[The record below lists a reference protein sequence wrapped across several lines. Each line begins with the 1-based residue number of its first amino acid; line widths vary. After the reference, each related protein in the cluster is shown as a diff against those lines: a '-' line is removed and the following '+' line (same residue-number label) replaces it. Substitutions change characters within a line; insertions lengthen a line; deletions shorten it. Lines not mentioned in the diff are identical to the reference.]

1 MKILKVTFISILAVV
16 LLLSWIGL
24 RDAESANLWPNKQ
37 GERSWITNTGATIKL
52 AIVKTYKGHYIVHG
66 TITEYDGYVRC
77 LNGNAEI
84 VGGNVIMH
92 GSTSGI
98 WGDELIGSI
107 GMVNTMLM
115 SVFERTREL
124 AILRAIGWRKWTVMR
139 LILLESLLLGL
150 AGAVVGTLAFRRWR
164 PE

>member
-107 GMVNTMLM
+107 GMVELDLNTLNGD
-115 SVFERTREL
+115 SEGLTIKYDKGLNVGEVDYDGIIT
-124 AILRAIGWRKWTVMR
+124 WTF
-139 LILLESLLLGL
+139 LQ
-150 AGAVVGTLAFRRWR
+150 
-164 PE
+164 